1 MIILGTNSI
10 KDTGY
15 DVANSLRFNAGSSDH
30 LSKTYSSA
38 GNRDTFTFSTWVK
51 RGILGTEQRIFSSAN
66 TSGTNAYGALQF
78 HPTYDDLI
86 MFHYDGSSNYS
97 YHRTNRQFKDPS
109 AWLHICIAVDT
120 TQSTASNRV
129 KIYINGSQETS
140 FRTETTP
147 NQNTDMQWNTAEKHW
162 VGAGD
167 NDSGGQSRFLDG
179 YLAETVFIDGLQL
192 APTSFGEFDEDSG
205 IWKPIDV
212 SGLTFGTNGFY
223 LDFEDSSAL
232 GNDAAGSNNFT
243 SNNFT
248 AIDQSTD
255 TCTNNFC
262 TINVLDNESGNITIT
277 EGNLNYTSTG
287 GTDETNRCTFGFTKG
302 KWYFESKYIND
313 ANYIDV
319 GVGSASDSDIA
330 TPRFHMEMAG
340 YYMLQSFTSYTKV
353 WDNGSLIAT
362 LAASAE
368 NDIHMY
374 AIDMDNNRFYAGKNG
389 SWYSSGDPANNS
401 NPLISMDN
409 GYTTLMP
416 SVCTKSD
423 AAASL
428 NFGSPSYS
436 ISSGNTDADGHGNF
450 EYAVPSGFFSL
461 CTKNLAEYG

>member
-1 MIILGTNSI
+1 MPLILGTNSI
-10 KDTGY
+10 KETGF
-15 DVANSLRFNAGSSDH
+15 DVANSCRFEASSSDYMH
-30 LSKTYSSA
+30 KTPSSA
-38 GNRDTFTFSTWVK
+38 GNRQKWTFSFWTKVA
-51 RGILGTEQRIFSSAN
+51 GNFNYYAFSSGTAATDRTYIYFN
-66 TSGTNAYGALQF
+66 DSALGVQNRIDSSNVLNLITNAV
-78 HPTYDDLI
+78 
-86 MFHYDGSSNYS
+86 
-97 YHRTNRQFKDPS
+97 HRDVA
-109 AWLHICIAVDT
+109 AWYNFVVAIDT
-120 TQSTASNRV
+120 TQGTAANRAKCYV
-129 KIYINGSQETS
+129 NGTQITS
-140 FRTETTP
+140 FETETYP
-147 NQNTDMQWNTAEKHW
+147 DQNVNTFVNNTQLHTVGKPSWTDSAYY
-162 VGAGD
+162 
-167 NDSGGQSRFLDG
+167 DG
-179 YLAETVFIDGLQL
+179 YMAEVVHIDGQQL
-192 APTSFGEFDEDSG
+192 DPTSFGEFDEDSG
-205 IWKPIDV
+205 IWKPINV

-223 LDFEDSSAL
+223 LDFKDSANL
-232 GNDAAGSNNFT
+232 GNDANGGTDFT
-243 SNNFT
+243 EVNLA

-416 SVCTKSD
+416 SVCTKGD
-423 AAASL
+423 GAASL

-436 ISSGNTDADGHGNF
+436 ESGGETDGDGYGNF
-450 EYAVPSGFFSL
+450 AHAVPSGYYAIN
-461 CTKNLAEYG
+461 TKNLAEYG

>member
-212 SGLTFGTNGFY
+212 SGLTFGDNGFY

>member
-1 MIILGTNSI
+1 MSLIIP
-10 KDTGY
+10 
-15 DVANSLRFNAGSSDH
+15 ANSASAAGGYAVDNSCRFDDGSNESLSKTPSSTSNRKTWTLSVWFKRCNLSALQMIFNAGS
-30 LSKTYSSA
+30 
-38 GNRDTFTFSTWVK
+38 
-51 RGILGTEQRIFSSAN
+51 
-66 TSGTNAYGALQF
+66 
-78 HPTYDDLI
+78 
-86 MFHYDGSSNYS
+86 DGSNVTFVRLRSEDTLDIGSDVGGVVKYS
-97 YHRTNRQFKDPS
+97 LKTSQVFRDVS
-109 AWLHICIAVDT
+109 AWYNLVLAVDT
-120 TQSTASNRV
+120 TQATDSNRV
-129 KIYINGSQETS
+129 KIYINGSQVTN
-140 FRTETTP
+140 FGTETYPTL
-147 NQNTDMQWNTAEKHW
+147 NYDTHVNFTNLYGIGHRSAF
-162 VGAGD
+162 GD
-167 NDSGGQSRFLDG
+167 WHYDG
-179 YLAETVFIDGLQL
+179 YLSEFVVIDGQQL
-192 APTSFGEFDEDSG
+192 DATSFGEFDEDSG
-205 IWKPIDV
+205 IWKPISV

-223 LDFEDSSAL
+223 LDFKDSANL
-232 GNDAAGSNNFT
+232 GNDANGGTDFT
-243 SNNFT
+243 EVNLA

-416 SVCTKSD
+416 SVCTKGD
-423 AAASL
+423 GAASL

-436 ISSGNTDADGHGNF
+436 ESGGETDGDGYGNF
-450 EYAVPSGFFSL
+450 AHAVPSGYYAIN
-461 CTKNLAEYG
+461 TKNLAEYG